1 MLREV
6 SHKLQRVTIATAQL
20 QGEFIALSPE
30 QRHYLLHV
38 LRLQVGDRFIAMTGK
53 GQAWLAQLSESGTA
67 QTLEEIAQ
75 RSELPIAITALV
87 ALPKGGGFDEIV
99 RAGTELGVGAFVPVI
114 ATRTLLKPSAN
125 KLARW
130 QRIAMEAAEQSER
143 EFVPQVLAPV
153 AFREAIAKP
162 QLQAPGTQLFIGVT
176 RQDAPH
182 LGQVARATGP
192 ISIATGCEGGWTEA
206 ELAAAIAVGFAPVTL
221 GKRILRAVTAPIA
234 ALAVLSAVLEGEGD
248 NWMG

>member
-1 MLREV
+1 M
-6 SHKLQRVTIATAQL
+6 
-20 QGEFIALSPE
+20 
-30 QRHYLLHV
+30 
-38 LRLQVGDRFIAMTGK
+38 RLC
-53 GQAWLAQLSESGTA
+53 GQERNWE
-67 QTLEEIAQ
+67 
-75 RSELPIAITALV
+75 
-87 ALPKGGGFDEIV
+87 
-99 RAGTELGVGAFVPVI
+99 VGAFVPVI

-153 AFREAIAKP
+153 AFREAITKP

-234 ALAVLSAVLEGEGD
+234 ALAVLSAVLGGGRGQLDGLSKAEAATPATPTKHFPNAILPERPESQRRYYK
-248 NWMG
+248 